1 MFVGSLVSGNSHY
14 PTFQVKFLAIIM
26 TEKSERYVMR
36 LSSHYID
43 VIKKNF
49 RLFFKQGDIFLFGSR
64 VDDSKKGG
72 DIDLYLAIDDHENLF
87 EKKLKFLSRIKRELG
102 DQKIDVVFNIDSSRL
117 IEQEA
122 KRWGIK
128 L

>member
-1 MFVGSLVSGNSHY
+1 
-14 PTFQVKFLAIIM
+14 
-26 TEKSERYVMR
+26 MR
-36 LSSHYID
+36 LSKHAVD

-49 RLFFKQGDIFLFGSR
+49 ILFFKKGDIFLFGSR

-72 DIDLYLAIDDHENLF
+72 DIDLYLAVENHQNLF
-87 EKKLKFLSRIKRELG
+87 EKKIKFLSRIKRELG
-102 DQKIDVVFNIDSSRL
+102 DQKIDVVFNLDANRL

-122 KRWGIK
+122 REWGIK

>member
-1 MFVGSLVSGNSHY
+1 
-14 PTFQVKFLAIIM
+14 
-26 TEKSERYVMR
+26 MR
-36 LSSHYID
+36 LSKQYQNT
-43 VIKKNF
+43 IKKYF
-49 RLFFKQGDIFLFGSR
+49 IEFFGDGDVYLFGSR

-72 DIDLYLAIDDHENLF
+72 DIDLYLVINDHSKLF

-102 DQKIDVVFNIDSSRL
+102 DQKIDVVFNLDSNRL

-122 KRWGIK
+122 RKWGVK